1 MAGLD
6 KSGPDLPAH
15 AGSGAS
21 AGQASTSLA
30 PPCRIPAPVRPRRR
44 GPRMPGCS
52 PSAARP
58 AQRPGRS
65 RGFSLVEVLVV
76 VAVLAVAS
84 GIAVVAVRG
93 VGIERTLEREARRYA
108 DFARIA
114 CERAVATG
122 REHGL
127 HIADTRY
134 GASLVRRGRWTL
146 ERTGA
151 LAPKALADGLRLRLY
166 RDGVEVV
173 PGAALDGDPALVCLP
188 SGELTPFELVFAVVG
203 GTAEERVRGRFDG
216 RIERVEG
223 PR

>member
-1 MAGLD
+1 MAGPD

-15 AGSGAS
+15 AGSGPFPDAAS
-21 AGQASTSLA
+21 MD
-30 PPCRIPAPVRPRRR
+30 PAMACLPR
-44 GPRMPGCS
+44 GP
-52 PSAARP
+52 
-58 AQRPGRS
+58 

-76 VAVLAVAS
+76 VAVLAITS

-93 VGIERTLEREARRYA
+93 VGIERTLEREARRFA
-108 DFARIA
+108 DFGRLA

-127 HIADTRY
+127 HVADTRY
-134 GASLVRRGRWTL
+134 GASLVRRGAWTL
-146 ERTGA
+146 ERGGA
-151 LAPKALADGLRLRLY
+151 LAPRDVADGTRLRLF

-173 PGAALDGDPALVCLP
+173 SGPTLDGDPALVCLP
-188 SGELTPFELVFAVVG
+188 SGELTPFELVVAAANG
-203 GTAEERVRGRFDG
+203 AAEERVRGRFDG